1 MTCSRGQ
8 QWLSGGLSESWF
20 LRYRPYRSQTLSIHC
35 IYHRNLVRAQLNV
48 FVEAAAFI
56 KMKRIQT
63 LFTMTLNIARV
74 GKENKMMDYAVFA
87 LIGALICF
95 FIGKALLIALNGDE
109 MGLTGDDLIKRY
121 LFLKRIG
128 RIK

>member
-1 MTCSRGQ
+1 
-8 QWLSGGLSESWF
+8 
-20 LRYRPYRSQTLSIHC
+20 
-35 IYHRNLVRAQLNV
+35 
-48 FVEAAAFI
+48 
-56 KMKRIQT
+56 
-63 LFTMTLNIARV
+63 MTLNIARV

>member
-1 MTCSRGQ
+1 
-8 QWLSGGLSESWF
+8 
-20 LRYRPYRSQTLSIHC
+20 
-35 IYHRNLVRAQLNV
+35 
-48 FVEAAAFI
+48 
-56 KMKRIQT
+56 
-63 LFTMTLNIARV
+63 
-74 GKENKMMDYAVFA
+74 MDYAVFA